1 MITIAIDPGASGGI
15 AVHDHTDIIRR
26 GGFVGAHNMP
36 ETERDLTELLK
47 DLTRLNQGRGF
58 DEERRLRDLWH
69 RGRDGGCDYDHG
81 SAKAFVEEVGGY
93 IGRPQPGSAMFKFGR
108 NFGYIL
114 GTLSALDIP
123 VTLIKPQK
131 WQKQLGLGTSKGMTK
146 TQWKNKLKAEAQRR
160 HPKLKVTL
168 MTADALLIL
177 DAATTYLPTNQNIN
191 TKEKENTNE

>member
-47 DLTRLNQGRGF
+47 DLT
-58 DEERRLRDLWH
+58 H
-69 RGRDGGCDYDHG
+69 DHG